1 MRSNFAS
8 WVYQSKG
15 FLRYQI
21 DMQYFFII
29 LQVTPGIGVLCVL
42 LIIFV
47 ARDPPRGM
55 AENSVNTQS
64 QSSVKEDMLSLL
76 KKYVIS
82 FSENMIL

>member
-1 MRSNFAS
+1 M
-8 WVYQSKG
+8 
-15 FLRYQI
+15 
-21 DMQYFFII
+21 
-29 LQVTPGIGVLCVL
+29 LCVL

-82 FSENMIL
+82 LSENIIL